1 MLGEENH
8 FTQKGITN
16 MEREKRYANG
26 QPESS
31 QRGNI
36 LTYYFK
42 TGVIKATGPVL
53 GDGQMEGKWVFYR
66 ENGVLWQV
74 GHFKAGEKHGIFQR
88 YDKLGQLEYE
98 AEFASGK
105 EVNKQTYS

>member
-1 MLGEENH
+1 
-8 FTQKGITN
+8 
-16 MEREKRYANG
+16 MEREQTFSSG
-26 QPESS
+26 QALSS

-42 TGVIKATGPVL
+42 TGIVKATGPVV
-53 GDGQMEGKWVFYR
+53 GDQQMDGKWVFYK
-66 ENGVLWQV
+66 ENGMISEI
-74 GHFKAGEKHGIFQR
+74 GHFKAGEKHGLWQR

-105 EVNKQTYS
+105 EVSNQLYR